1 MLECAGWAHSSAILK
16 LKNDVDTL
24 GLQQKVREE
33 QETVRCLR
41 QRPAGTS
48 RAQGMVRKKSAHVKN
63 RGWDRVGANQKLN
76 ILCDV
81 QHLLDVQVEGVERVE
96 HGTCGNLHCRRAAAV
111 SVVRAGSIIPDWES
125 RSRRGHEQQRQR
137 RGPPSRKAHTSD
149 QRAFEG
155 VPLTMCTTDRIVH
168 TMVCVS

>member
-1 MLECAGWAHSSAILK
+1 MFECVGWLGLRAILIFK
-16 LKNDVDTL
+16 SDVDTL

-48 RAQGMVRKKSAHVKN
+48 RARGMVRKKNAHVKN

-96 HGTCGNLHCRRAAAV
+96 HGTCDNLQCRRAAAV
-111 SVVRAGSIIPDWES
+111 RVVRAG
-125 RSRRGHEQQRQR
+125 
-137 RGPPSRKAHTSD
+137 
-149 QRAFEG
+149 
-155 VPLTMCTTDRIVH
+155 
-168 TMVCVS
+168 